1 MTSQKLNPQR
11 DSDKETI
18 PWATSLR
25 ATYGTRVLTELFSV
39 IFCNSMTSVAQ
50 NVEENSR
57 NVPWN
62 NKRYGVWRRAV
73 KYDGLLMCEGCL
85 QTHSLPP
92 WQRKIPPQALEHPNL
107 RYTDLAICTTL
118 AVGKCWSWRRL
129 LFWYN
134 YLVGLSRPLPYSL
147 GFVIWS
153 GVLWW
158 QCQFQAIARVW
169 TKKACRE

>member
-50 NVEENSR
+50 NVEENPR

-62 NKRYGVWRRAV
+62 NKRYGV
-73 KYDGLLMCEGCL
+73 
-85 QTHSLPP
+85 
-92 WQRKIPPQALEHPNL
+92 
-107 RYTDLAICTTL
+107 
-118 AVGKCWSWRRL
+118 
-129 LFWYN
+129 
-134 YLVGLSRPLPYSL
+134 
-147 GFVIWS
+147 
-153 GVLWW
+153 
-158 QCQFQAIARVW
+158 
-169 TKKACRE
+169 